1 MVRLPVISVPEWSMG
16 STNFDNRTERSI
28 GAGWTGIL
36 WMPAVIR
43 PITHMYRFQITGS
56 IL

>member
-1 MVRLPVISVPEWSMG
+1 MVRSPVISVPEWSMG
-16 STNFDNRTERSI
+16 STNSDNRTERST

-43 PITHMYRFQITGS
+43 PITRMYRFQITGS
-56 IL
+56 IP